1 VPLVKNGIKR
11 IILLSL
17 CLRAFVAELSQRRAK
32 MTSAASHT
40 ALNLRPPR
48 EKQSDEMLGSLVES
62 EVEEKESDDEEYIL
76 CRQCMH
82 VITSS
87 TERTTVQGLHRHTF
101 ANPHGIVFEIGC
113 FRSSIGCGYA
123 GPVSDEFA
131 WFQGFNWR
139 VAVCVGCLTHLG
151 WLFTSTG
158 YGSFHGLI
166 LDRLVTQNQ

>member
-1 VPLVKNGIKR
+1 MYSSKDKSFLTRQSPKLGKKR
-11 IILLSL
+11 S
-17 CLRAFVAELSQRRAK
+17 K
-32 MTSAASHT
+32 MTSAAPYT
-40 ALNLRPPR
+40 ALNLRSPR
-48 EKQSDEMLGSLVES
+48 EKQNDEMLGSLVES
-62 EVEEKESDDEEYIL
+62 EAEEKESDDEEYIL

-87 TERTTVQGLHRHTF
+87 AERITVQGLHRHTF

-123 GPVSDEFA
+123 GPASDEFA
-131 WFQGFNWR
+131 WFQGFSWR

-158 YGSFHGLI
+158 YESFHGLI
-166 LDRLVTQNQ
+166 LDRLVNQNP